1 MRAGQNNTSV
11 QRCPFL
17 KKSPAYRQKQRSM
30 FSVYWGSTNYR
41 VLNGKRGQTA
51 QAPRHLTSARVEQQ
65 DSASYME
72 FPRNRRVG
80 QQDSASYMESPAIA
94 V

>member
-1 MRAGQNNTSV
+1 
-11 QRCPFL
+11 
-17 KKSPAYRQKQRSM
+17 M

-51 QAPRHLTSARVEQQ
+51 QAPRHLTSARVGRQEKQATWVPVQ
-65 DSASYME
+65 SPCGAAGQRKLHGI
-72 FPRNRRVG
+72 PRNRRVG
-80 QQDSASYMESPAIA
+80 QQDSASYMEFPAIA